1 MEIPQTMKTRYLVL
15 AVAAVGGLAWYS
27 SWALKSGDG
36 EKQSPNV
43 IVGHDRR
50 ADGGVD
56 AKSRKH
62 AKRIT
67 KIRDEKSTMSKEK
80 PVFDFD
86 DEANL
91 NEEQRALIAKIREA
105 LDDEDKKTV
114 LRLVQKMQKSDEWPD
129 GIPKAVKM
137 AAIEAM
143 GWFGLG
149 CLPEIVG
156 FLADGDQEVVQSTL
170 EKLEEAISDMDLSDR
185 DRSSILMQ
193 VAKVV
198 NDSDTMDSI
207 LFELNNMRHSV
218 AVATI
223 KELMVS
229 GSDATKSVLPDNVE
243 FYTGEE
249 GLDTPEKLDKWL
261 EENPDDEDDEDY
273 YGGAKD

>member
-1 MEIPQTMKTRYLVL
+1 
-15 AVAAVGGLAWYS
+15 
-27 SWALKSGDG
+27 
-36 EKQSPNV
+36 
-43 IVGHDRR
+43 
-50 ADGGVD
+50 
-56 AKSRKH
+56 
-62 AKRIT
+62 
-67 KIRDEKSTMSKEK
+67 
-80 PVFDFD
+80 
-86 DEANL
+86 
-91 NEEQRALIAKIREA
+91 
-105 LDDEDKKTV
+105 
-114 LRLVQKMQKSDEWPD
+114 MQKSDEWPD